1 MTRRIE
7 HVVAFGILG
16 VMLLSLC
23 RNSGQK
29 WVVTLALLCL
39 ACGLELRQHQL
50 FRQPF
55 EWWDV
60 RDDGIG
66 LLLAL
71 LLLRFTRIRALLVR

>member
-1 MTRRIE
+1 MTHRIE

-16 VMLLSLC
+16 LMLLSLC
-23 RNSGQK
+23 RNSGQT
-29 WVVTLALLCL
+29 WPVILALFCFG
-39 ACGLELRQHQL
+39 CGLELRQHQL

-71 LLLRFTRIRALLVR
+71 LLLRFTRIRTFLVR